1 MGVRTWFAAGVV
13 TVALA
18 GTVLVGVGVATFDD
32 GGSDAAVSRASPVPA
47 PSTTAPPSPSTT
59 PPPDPCADRTVLPP
73 DRVAPVPGD
82 LRAAVAAALAAPGFA
97 GADVSASVW
106 VEGIGEVAGH
116 RLDRPLLPA
125 SNQKLLTAVGAL
137 ALLEPDHRVSTRVLQ
152 AGDDLVLV
160 ASGDPALTLTGPHSL
175 AALATRVR
183 AGGVTGVAGD
193 LVVDVSR
200 YGRAVRA
207 PGWQEWHVPTYAGPL
222 SALTVDDNRHR
233 SDPAFLAD
241 PATGNG
247 EAFRAALAAAGVSV
261 AGRTVVGT
269 APGGSRPIASLT
281 SASVVELV
289 REMLLVSDNEHAEFL
304 VREVGR
310 AELGRGTTRAGTAA
324 VASWLE
330 ERCLE
335 LEGRSS
341 DGSGLSRTDARTAR
355 DLREVLQFAAGEP
368 WWPDLVVGLPVSG
381 QSGTLAERLTGPA
394 TAGRV
399 RAKTGSILVGRA
411 LSGYA
416 TTAGGRAV
424 TFSVIANHPDPA
436 PLTAAID
443 GVVTTVAAWP
453 G

>member
-1 MGVRTWFAAGVV
+1 VAAVAA
-13 TVALA
+13 VALA
-18 GTVLVGVGVATFDD
+18 GAALVGAGVAARDENE
-32 GGSDAAVSRASPVPA
+32 AAGPKATSVPA
-47 PSTTAPPSPSTT
+47 PSTTAPSPPVPGPSAT
-59 PPPDPCADRTVLPP
+59 PPSDPCADGADLPP

-82 LRAAVAAALAAPGFA
+82 LRATVAAALAAPGFS

-116 RLDRPLLPA
+116 GLDRLLLPA

-137 ALLEPDHRVSTRVLQ
+137 ALLEPDHRVATRVLV

-160 ASGDPALTLTGPHSL
+160 AGGDPALTRTGTHSL
-175 AALATRVR
+175 AALAAQVR
-183 AGGVTGVAGD
+183 ASGVTRVAGD
-193 LVVDVSR
+193 LMVDVSR
-200 YGRAVRA
+200 HGRAVRA
-207 PGWQEWHVPTYAGPL
+207 PGWQEWQVPTYAGPL
-222 SALTVDDNRHR
+222 SALTVDGNRHR
-233 SDPAFLAD
+233 SDPAFLDD

-247 EAFRAALAAAGVSV
+247 EAFRAALAATGVGV

-269 APGGSRPIASLT
+269 ASAGARQVASLT
-281 SASVVELV
+281 SASVEELV

-304 VREVGR
+304 VREVGWV
-310 AELGRGTTRAGTAA
+310 EVGRGTTRAGTAA
-324 VASWLE
+324 VAAWLE

-341 DGSGLSRTDARTAR
+341 DGSGLSRTNARSAR
-355 DLREVLQFAAGEP
+355 DLRELLQFAAGEP
-368 WWPDLVVGLPVSG
+368 WWLALVAGLPVAG
-381 QSGTLAERLTGPA
+381 RSGTLAGRLTGPA
-394 TAGRV
+394 TADRV

-443 GVVTTVAAWP
+443 GLITTVAAWP

>member
-1 MGVRTWFAAGVV
+1 
-13 TVALA
+13 
-18 GTVLVGVGVATFDD
+18 
-32 GGSDAAVSRASPVPA
+32 
-47 PSTTAPPSPSTT
+47 
-59 PPPDPCADRTVLPP
+59 
-73 DRVAPVPGD
+73 
-82 LRAAVAAALAAPGFA
+82 VAAALAAPGLA
-97 GADVSASVW
+97 GAEVSASVW

-116 RLDRPLLPA
+116 GLDRPLLPA
-125 SNQKLLTAVGAL
+125 SNQKLLTAMGAL
-137 ALLEPDHRVSTRVLQ
+137 ALLEPDHRVATRVLQ

-160 ASGDPALTLTGPHSL
+160 ASGDPALTRSGPHSL
-175 AALATRVR
+175 AALASQVR
-183 AGGVTGVAGD
+183 AAGVTEVAGD

-207 PGWQEWHVPTYAGPL
+207 PGWQQWHVPTYAGPL

-233 SDPAFLAD
+233 SDAAFLAD

-269 APGGSRPIASLT
+269 APARGRPVGSLT

-289 REMLLVSDNEHAEFL
+289 REMLLSSDNEHAEFL

-324 VASWLE
+324 VGAWLE

-341 DGSGLSRTDARTAR
+341 DGSGLSRTNARTAR
-355 DLREVLQFAAGEP
+355 DLRELLQFAAGEP
-368 WWPDLVVGLPVSG
+368 WWPELVVGLPVAG
-381 QSGTLAERLTGPA
+381 RSGTLVGRLTGEA

-443 GVVTTVAAWP
+443 DLVTTVVAWP